1 MKKKTIFVVTLPIL
15 LLFAAQLAIGQTETE
30 EVKQT
35 AKQYFFG
42 KLSDMV
48 SGASTRL
55 KPENLKHLELS
66 LIEEDWVMGGRAT
79 GVIGMNETDSTA
91 TFTQISLT
99 RIDKRTTGNIGIGH
113 RFIPQKMDAII
124 GTNLFLDNEFSGGH
138 QRIGIGLEFL
148 TVTGGVR
155 FNHYKGTSGEKKYK
169 GVREKALDGSDLQL
183 SYRFDGKFEPEIFY
197 RGFEWKGDSD
207 YKVKGREAGALVNLN
222 ENLVLRLSN
231 KDDDKSLSEN
241 KAELRFVMKFGAK
254 SSKMSARS
262 LNEGNQRYALKQML
276 FEPVQRENTIRKSQ
290 IKLGIVMSS
299 Y

>member
-1 MKKKTIFVVTLPIL
+1 
-15 LLFAAQLAIGQTETE
+15 
-30 EVKQT
+30 
-35 AKQYFFG
+35 
-42 KLSDMV
+42 
-48 SGASTRL
+48 
-55 KPENLKHLELS
+55 
-66 LIEEDWVMGGRAT
+66 
-79 GVIGMNETDSTA
+79 
-91 TFTQISLT
+91 
-99 RIDKRTTGNIGIGH
+99 
-113 RFIPQKMDAII
+113 MDAII

-197 RGFEWKGDSD
+197 RGFEWKG
-207 YKVKGREAGALVNLN
+207 REAGALVNLN

-262 LNEGNQRYALKQML
+262 LNEGSQRYALKQML